1 MKLSE
6 MYEKRKALSTEID
19 NLTNGTTKLTSENE
33 LRASQMLEDLDG
45 MDSEIRRV
53 GLRDRLDAGGI
64 TSHAETGRPAQAL
77 KSEFRDWISGGFRS
91 DNKFE
96 VRANTTVATLGGA
109 TDIASSIFTE
119 YVNRDSVVRNLASV
133 VTTDSGAPLVFY
145 RQTAQ
150 FAAATSVTATSAA
163 FTEKAPTAEK
173 VTFTM
178 TKMGFFTLVAN
189 EALTDLVW
197 DVATDTIRQ
206 HAELHAANRD
216 LSFSNVTYAAFAQP
230 IYDYTTS
237 GTCNVLSKTT
247 AAPYTAGTGITMAE
261 ATSAVYG
268 TGLKTPYLKNASW
281 LLPNA
286 VWAATISAAS
296 ATLPVFGQSA
306 GYSVARDG
314 AGLNFLGYPVY
325 LSNNLPTTA
334 ATTVAYGVFGD
345 IQRGYRIV
353 EQNAVPFMADPY
365 TFANAGQ
372 TQFLSSTRAYGAIMD
387 RNAMVSLFKT

>member
-19 NLTNGTTKLTSENE
+19 ILTNGTTKLTSENE

-96 VRANTTVATLGGA
+96 VRANTTAATLGGA

-150 FAAATSVTATSAA
+150 FAAATTVTATSVA

-216 LSFSNVTYAAFAQP
+216 LAYSNVTYAAFAQP

-237 GTCNVLSKTT
+237 GTSNVLSLTT
-247 AAPYTAGTGITMAE
+247 AAPYGTGGITLAE
-261 ATSAVYG
+261 ATTAVYG

-286 VWAATISAAS
+286 VWAKTIAAAS
-296 ATLPVFGQSA
+296 ATLPIFGQSA

>member
-6 MYEKRKALSTEID
+6 MYEKRKALSSEID

-150 FAAATSVTATSAA
+150 FAAATGVTATSAA

-197 DVATDTIRQ
+197 DVASDTIRQ

-216 LSFSNVTYAAFAQP
+216 LAYSNVTYAAFAQP

-237 GTCNVLSKTT
+237 GTSNVLSLTT
-247 AAPYTAGTGITMAE
+247 AAPYGTGGITLAE
-261 ATSAVYG
+261 ATTAVYG

-286 VWAATISAAS
+286 VWAKTIAAAS
-296 ATLPVFGQSA
+296 ATLPIFGQSA

>member
-77 KSEFRDWISGGFRS
+77 KSEFRDWIAGGFRS

-150 FAAATSVTATSAA
+150 FAAATAVVATSGA
-163 FTEKAPTAEK
+163 FIEKAPTAEK

-178 TKMGFFTLVAN
+178 TKMGFYTLVAN

-216 LSFSNVTYAAFAQP
+216 LSYSNVAYVAFAQP

-237 GTCNVLSKTT
+237 NTSNLLSKTT
-247 AAPYTAGTGITMAE
+247 AAPFTAGTGISMAE

-286 VWAATISAAS
+286 VWASTISAAS

-325 LSNNLPTTA
+325 LSNNLPATA

-365 TFANAGQ
+365 TFAANGQ

>member
-45 MDSEIRRV
+45 MDSEIRRI

-96 VRANTTVATLGGA
+96 VRANTTAATLGGT

-119 YVNRDSVVRNLASV
+119 YVNRDSIVRNLASV

-150 FAAATSVTATSAA
+150 FAAATTATATSVA

-178 TKMGFFTLVAN
+178 TKMGFYTLVAN
-189 EALTDLVW
+189 EALTDLSW
-197 DVATDTIRQ
+197 DVASDTIRQ

-216 LSFSNVTYAAFAQP
+216 LAYSNVAYVAFAQP

-237 GTCNVLSKTT
+237 GTSNALSLTT
-247 AAPYTAGTGITMAE
+247 AAPYGTGGITLAE
-261 ATSAVYG
+261 ATTAVYG
-268 TGLKTPYLKNASW
+268 TGLKTPYLKNACW

-286 VWAATISAAS
+286 VWAKTIAAAS
-296 ATLPVFGQSA
+296 TNLPVFGQSA

>member
-45 MDSEIRRV
+45 MDAEIRRV

-178 TKMGFFTLVAN
+178 TKMGFYTLVAN
-189 EALTDLVW
+189 EALTDLAW

-216 LSFSNVTYAAFAQP
+216 LAYSNVTYAAFAQP

-237 GTCNVLSKTT
+237 GTSNALSLTT
-247 AAPYTAGTGITMAE
+247 AAPYGTGGITLAE
-261 ATSAVYG
+261 ATTAVYG
-268 TGLKTPYLKNASW
+268 TGLKTPYLKNAAW

-286 VWAATISAAS
+286 VWAKTIAAAS

-325 LSNNLPTTA
+325 LSNNLPTSA

>member
-19 NLTNGTTKLTSENE
+19 ILTNGTTKLTSENE

-96 VRANTTVATLGGA
+96 VRANTTAATLGGA

-150 FAAATSVTATSAA
+150 FAAATTVTATSVA

-216 LSFSNVTYAAFAQP
+216 LAYSNVTYAAFAQP

-237 GTCNVLSKTT
+237 GTSNVLSLTT
-247 AAPYTAGTGITMAE
+247 AAPYGTGGITLAE
-261 ATSAVYG
+261 ATTAVYG

-286 VWAATISAAS
+286 VWAKTIAAAS
-296 ATLPVFGQSA
+296 ATLPIFGQSA

-353 EQNAVPFMADPY
+353 ED
-365 TFANAGQ
+365 
-372 TQFLSSTRAYGAIMD
+372 S
-387 RNAMVSLFKT
+387 

>member
-19 NLTNGTTKLTSENE
+19 ILTNGTTKLTSENE

-91 DNKFE
+91 NNKFE

-150 FAAATSVTATSAA
+150 FAAATAVTATSAA

-216 LSFSNVTYAAFAQP
+216 LSYSNVAYVAFSQP

-237 GTCNVLSKTT
+237 GTSNDLSKTT
-247 AAPYTAGTGITMAE
+247 AAPYGTGGITLAE
-261 ATSAVYG
+261 ATTAVYG
-268 TGLKTPYLKNASW
+268 TGLKIPYLKNASW

-286 VWAATISAAS
+286 VWAKTIAAAS
-296 ATLPVFGQSA
+296 ATLPIFGQSA

>member
-45 MDSEIRRV
+45 MDAEIRRV

-96 VRANTTVATLGGA
+96 VRANTTAATLGGA

-150 FAAATSVTATSAA
+150 FAAETGVTATSIV

-178 TKMGFFTLVAN
+178 TKMGFYTLVAN

-197 DVATDTIRQ
+197 DVASDTIRQ

-216 LSFSNVTYAAFAQP
+216 LAYSNVTYAAFAQP

-237 GTCNVLSKTT
+237 GTSNVLSLTT
-247 AAPYTAGTGITMAE
+247 AAPYGTGGITLAE
-261 ATSAVYG
+261 ATTAVYG

-286 VWAATISAAS
+286 VWAKTIAAAS
-296 ATLPVFGQSA
+296 ATLPIFGQSA

-365 TFANAGQ
+365 TFANKGQ

>member
-96 VRANTTVATLGGA
+96 VRANTTAATLGGT
-109 TDIASSIFTE
+109 TDIASSIFTD

-150 FAAATSVTATSAA
+150 FAAATTVTATSGA

-197 DVATDTIRQ
+197 DVASDTIRQ

-216 LSFSNVTYAAFAQP
+216 LAYSNVTYAAFAQP

-237 GTCNVLSKTT
+237 GTSNALSLTT
-247 AAPYTAGTGITMAE
+247 AAPYGTGGITLAE
-261 ATSAVYG
+261 ATTAVYG
-268 TGLKTPYLKNASW
+268 TGLKTPYLKNACW

-286 VWAATISAAS
+286 VWAKTIAAAS

>member
-96 VRANTTVATLGGA
+96 VRANTTAATLGGT
-109 TDIASSIFTE
+109 TDIASSIFTD

-150 FAAATSVTATSAA
+150 FAAATTVTATSGA

-197 DVATDTIRQ
+197 DVASDTIRQ

-216 LSFSNVTYAAFAQP
+216 LAYSNVTYAAFAQP

-237 GTCNVLSKTT
+237 GTSNALSLTT
-247 AAPYTAGTGITMAE
+247 AAPYGTGGITLAE
-261 ATSAVYG
+261 ATTAVYG
-268 TGLKTPYLKNASW
+268 TGLKTPYLKNACW

-286 VWAATISAAS
+286 VWAKTIAAAS

-372 TQFLSSTRAYGAIMD
+372 TQFLSSTRAYGAILD

>member
-150 FAAATSVTATSAA
+150 FAAETSLVATSAA
-163 FTEKAPTAEK
+163 FVEKAPTAEK

-178 TKMGFFTLVAN
+178 TKMGFYTLVAN

-216 LSFSNVTYAAFAQP
+216 LAYSNVTYAAFAQP

-237 GTCNVLSKTT
+237 GTSNALSLTT
-247 AAPYTAGTGITMAE
+247 AAPYGTGGITLAE
-261 ATSAVYG
+261 ATTAVYG
-268 TGLKTPYLKNASW
+268 TGLKTPYLKNACW

-286 VWAATISAAS
+286 VWAKTIAAAS

-365 TFANAGQ
+365 TFANKGQ